1 MGVNRP
7 SRHARDMTS
16 LHITHTV
23 RDFDEWYATFQDHEA
38 FRAQGGVTG
47 LTVRRSADDPNRVAV
62 DLEFDGTDE
71 ARAFLGLL
79 ETRIWPTSPHLD
91 SAPVVQLLEVVGV
104 QDAATP

>member
-1 MGVNRP
+1 MGWKRPNR
-7 SRHARDMTS
+7 HGRDMTS

-23 RDFDEWYATFQDHEA
+23 RDFDEWYATFQEHEG

-47 LTVRRSADDPNRVAV
+47 LAVRRGADDPNRVAI
-62 DLEFDGTDE
+62 DLEFDGVDE

-91 SAPVVQLLEVVGV
+91 GTPTVHVLEVVRA
-104 QDAATP
+104 QEAATP